1 MAQSAD
7 NQIKQIKLTS
17 EEREVIDKYLNQL
30 EEIYYKKVKASY
42 FGSQFNGEIHTG
54 ENMYYEIQ
62 RKLLGSEKG
71 REEIKEFEKFLSE
84 KFFDSKPVTLNPNIN
99 KKFIYININGEERKL
114 YNLGEGIKQLI
125 IITYKMFVNRKNTT
139 VFF

>member
-1 MAQSAD
+1 
-7 NQIKQIKLTS
+7 
-17 EEREVIDKYLNQL
+17 
-30 EEIYYKKVKASY
+30 
-42 FGSQFNGEIHTG
+42 
-54 ENMYYEIQ
+54 MYYEIQ